1 MLPQLIL
8 ISGTATNTMEELDNH
23 DQMKVAQSNQFP
35 SFIELAKPRAV
46 ESPSTPMPLTNK
58 VWPWLHEAFS
68 LHSQPSVSPANGKVH
83 STHSGL
89 EIGSEIL
96 GFYSQRQR

>member
-8 ISGTATNTMEELDNH
+8 ISAATNTMEELDNH

-46 ESPSTPMPLTNK
+46 ESPSTDMPLTSK
-58 VWPWLHEAFS
+58 VWPWLHEPFS
-68 LHSQPSVSPANGKVH
+68 LHPQPSVSPAKGKVH

-89 EIGSEIL
+89 KIGSEIL
-96 GFYSQRQR
+96 GFYSQPQP